1 MMKHLTNLAIAAG
14 VFIFT
19 KLYADAISFNS
30 IELSGVNLVGHLLV
44 LIFVIQWIAYIPAFM
59 FKTEKF
65 YDLTGSLTYIAAI
78 SFALYSTNTS
88 QSLDLGSLIIGAAII
103 FWAVRLGSFLF
114 MRVHKDKKDGRFDTI
129 KTSFSQFFMTW
140 TLQGMWVFICSS
152 AALVAIANPTGVP
165 INIVFIIGLALFILG
180 FVVEIIADNQKS
192 AFRSIPENKDVFINE
207 GLWARSRHP
216 NYFGEITLWTG
227 ITVMGISTFEGMN
240 YLALFSPIF
249 SYLLLNYVSGV
260 RMLEYRG
267 HKKWGHLDAYA
278 SLQKK
283 YPKTHP
289 KNLLRFTKMF
299 LNKTHKSLH
308 FFRYLITLNNAN

>member
-1 MMKHLTNLAIAAG
+1 MKHLTNLAIAAG

-44 LIFVIQWIAYIPAFM
+44 MCFVIQWIAYIPAFLL
-59 FKTEKF
+59 KTEKF
-65 YDLTGSLTYIAAI
+65 YDLTGSLTYIGTVL
-78 SFALYSTNTS
+78 FALYATGSFQN
-88 QSLDLGSLIIGAAII
+88 LKLGNLIVGMAII
-103 FWAVRLGSFLF
+103 IWAVRLGSFLF
-114 MRVHKDKKDGRFDTI
+114 MRIRKDKKDGRFDSI

-152 AALVAIANPTGVP
+152 AAFIAIANPTGVV
-165 INIVFIIGLALFILG
+165 INSVFIFGLVIFIFG
-180 FVVEIIADNQKS
+180 FAIEVLADNQKT
-192 AFRSIPENKDVFINE
+192 AFRSIPENKDQFINE

-240 YLALFSPIF
+240 YLAIFSPIF
-249 SYLLLNYVSGV
+249 SYLLLVYVSGV

-267 HKKWGHLDAYA
+267 HKKWGHLDEYKDY
-278 SLQKK
+278 KK
-283 YPKTHP
+283 NTPKLIP
-289 KNLLRFTKMF
+289 KVF
-299 LNKTHKSLH
+299 S
-308 FFRYLITLNNAN
+308 

>member
-1 MMKHLTNLAIAAG
+1 MKHLTNLAIAAG

-44 LIFVIQWIAYIPAFM
+44 LIFVIQWIAYIPAFI

-103 FWAVRLGSFLF
+103 VWAVRLGSFLF

-278 SLQKK
+278 AYKK
-283 YPKTHP
+283 STPKFIP
-289 KNLLRFTKMF
+289 KLF
-299 LNKTHKSLH
+299 
-308 FFRYLITLNNAN
+308 

>member
-1 MMKHLTNLAIAAG
+1 MGGMMKHLTNLTIAVG
-14 VFIFT
+14 VFLFT
-19 KLYADAISFNS
+19 KFYADIISFNS
-30 IELSGVNLVGHLLV
+30 IELSGVNLVGQLLV
-44 LIFVIQWIAYIPAFM
+44 MIFVIQWLAYIPAFL

-65 YDLTGSLTYIAAI
+65 YDLTGSLTYITAI
-78 SFALYSTNTS
+78 LFALYSTNTP
-88 QSLDLGSLIIGAAII
+88 QNLDLGSLIIGIAII
-103 FWAVRLGSFLF
+103 LWAIRLGSFLF
-114 MRVHKDKKDGRFDTI
+114 MRIHKDKKDGRFDSI

-165 INIVFIIGLALFILG
+165 VNSVFIIGLALFILG

-192 AFRSIPENKDVFINE
+192 AFRSIPENKDAFINE

-260 RMLEYRG
+260 RMLEHRG
-267 HKKWGHLDAYA
+267 QKKWGHLDAYKTYKE
-278 SLQKK
+278 ST
-283 YPKTHP
+283 PKLIP
-289 KNLLRFTKMF
+289 KIF
-299 LNKTHKSLH
+299 
-308 FFRYLITLNNAN
+308 

>member
-1 MMKHLTNLAIAAG
+1 MKHLTNLTIAVG
-14 VFIFT
+14 VFLFT
-19 KLYADAISFNS
+19 KFYADIISFNS
-30 IELSGVNLVGHLLV
+30 IELSGVNLVGQLLV
-44 LIFVIQWIAYIPAFM
+44 MIFVIQWLAYIPAFL

-65 YDLTGSLTYIAAI
+65 YDLTGSLTYITAI
-78 SFALYSTNTS
+78 LFALYSTNTP
-88 QSLDLGSLIIGAAII
+88 QNLDLGSFIIGIAII
-103 FWAVRLGSFLF
+103 LWAIRLGSFLF
-114 MRVHKDKKDGRFDTI
+114 MRIHKDKKDGRFDSI

-165 INIVFIIGLALFILG
+165 VNSVFIIGLALFILG

-192 AFRSIPENKDVFINE
+192 AFRSIPENKDAFINE

-227 ITVMGISTFEGMN
+227 ITVMGISAFEGMN

-260 RMLEYRG
+260 RMLEHRG
-267 HKKWGHLDAYA
+267 QKKWGHLDAYKTYKE
-278 SLQKK
+278 ST
-283 YPKTHP
+283 PKLIP
-289 KNLLRFTKMF
+289 KIF
-299 LNKTHKSLH
+299 
-308 FFRYLITLNNAN
+308 

>member
-1 MMKHLTNLAIAAG
+1 MKHLTNLAIAAG

-44 LIFVIQWIAYIPAFM
+44 MIFVIQWIAYIPAFI

-78 SFALYSTNTS
+78 SFALYSINTS
-88 QSLDLGSLIIGAAII
+88 QSLDLGSLILGAAII
-103 FWAVRLGSFLF
+103 VWAVRLGSFLF

-152 AALVAIANPTGVP
+152 AALVAIANPAGVP
-165 INIVFIIGLALFILG
+165 INIVFMIGLALFILG

-260 RMLEYRG
+260 RMLEHRG
-267 HKKWGHLDAYA
+267 QKKWGHLDAYKTYKE
-278 SLQKK
+278 ST
-283 YPKTHP
+283 PKFIP
-289 KNLLRFTKMF
+289 KIF
-299 LNKTHKSLH
+299 
-308 FFRYLITLNNAN
+308 

>member
-1 MMKHLTNLAIAAG
+1 MGGIMKHLTNLTIAAG

-30 IELSGVNLVGHLLV
+30 IELSGVNLVGQLLV
-44 LIFVIQWIAYIPAFM
+44 MIFVIQWLAYIPAFI

-65 YDLTGSLTYIAAI
+65 YDLTGSFTYIAAI
-78 SFALYSTNTS
+78 LYALYFTNSS
-88 QSLDLGSLIIGAAII
+88 QNLDLGSLIIGTAII
-103 FWAVRLGSFLF
+103 LWAIRLGSFLF
-114 MRVHKDKKDGRFDTI
+114 MRIHKDKKDGRFDSI

-152 AALVAIANPTGVP
+152 AALVAIANPTGVVV
-165 INIVFIIGLALFILG
+165 NGVFIIGLGLFLLG
-180 FVVEIIADNQKS
+180 FIVEVIADNQKS
-192 AFRSIPENKDVFINE
+192 VFRSIPENKDLFINE

-227 ITVMGISTFEGMN
+227 ITVMGISTFDGMN

-267 HKKWGHLDAYA
+267 HKKWGHLDGY
-278 SLQKK
+278 KK
-283 YPKTHP
+283 YKEETPKLIP
-289 KNLLRFTKMF
+289 KIF
-299 LNKTHKSLH
+299 
-308 FFRYLITLNNAN
+308 

>member
-1 MMKHLTNLAIAAG
+1 MWMGGIMKHLTNLTIAAG

-30 IELSGVNLVGHLLV
+30 IDISGVNLVGHLLV
-44 LIFVIQWIAYIPAFM
+44 MIFVIQWIAYIPAFI

-65 YDLTGSLTYIAAI
+65 YDLTGSLTYISAI
-78 SFALYSTNTS
+78 LLALYSTNTS
-88 QSLDLGSLIIGAAII
+88 QSFDLGGLIIGLAII
-103 FWAVRLGSFLF
+103 VWAIRLGSFLF
-114 MRVHKDKKDGRFDTI
+114 MRIHKDKKDGRFDSI

-152 AALVAIANPTGVP
+152 AALVAIANPTGVV
-165 INIVFIIGLALFILG
+165 INSVFMLGLALFILG
-180 FVVEIIADNQKS
+180 FLVEVIADNQKTV
-192 AFRSIPENKDVFINE
+192 FRSIPENKDLFINE

-240 YLALFSPIF
+240 YLAIFSPIF
-249 SYLLLNYVSGV
+249 SYLLLVYVSGV

-267 HKKWGHLDAYA
+267 HKKWGHLEEY
-278 SLQKK
+278 QNYKK
-283 YPKTHP
+283 NTPKLIP
-289 KNLLRFTKMF
+289 KL
-299 LNKTHKSLH
+299 
-308 FFRYLITLNNAN
+308 Y

>member
-1 MMKHLTNLAIAAG
+1 MKHLTNLAIAAG

-44 LIFVIQWIAYIPAFM
+44 LIFVIQWIAYIPAFI

-78 SFALYSTNTS
+78 LFALYSTNNFE
-88 QSLDLGSLIIGAAII
+88 SLDPRSLIIGAAII
-103 FWAVRLGSFLF
+103 IWAIRLGSFLF
-114 MRVHKDKKDGRFDTI
+114 MRVRKDKKDGRFDTI

-140 TLQGMWVFICSS
+140 TLQGMWVFVCSS
-152 AALVAIANPTGVP
+152 AALVAIANPIAVP
-165 INIVFIIGLALFILG
+165 IDIVFVIGLALFILG

-260 RMLEYRG
+260 RMVEYRG
-267 HKKWGHLDAYA
+267 NKKWGHLDDYKAYL
-278 SLQKK
+278 SLI
-283 YPKTHP
+283 H
-289 KNLLRFTKMF
+289 
-299 LNKTHKSLH
+299 
-308 FFRYLITLNNAN
+308 I

>member
-44 LIFVIQWIAYIPAFM
+44 LIFVIQWIAYIPAFI

-78 SFALYSTNTS
+78 SFALYSTNTP
-88 QSLDLGSLIIGAAII
+88 QNLDLGSLIIGIAII
-103 FWAVRLGSFLF
+103 LWAIRLGSFLF
-114 MRVHKDKKDGRFDTI
+114 MRIHKDKKDGRFDSI

-165 INIVFIIGLALFILG
+165 VNSVFIIGLALFILG

-260 RMLEYRG
+260 RMLEHRG
-267 HKKWGHLDAYA
+267 QKKWGHLDAYKTYKE
-278 SLQKK
+278 ST
-283 YPKTHP
+283 PKFIP
-289 KNLLRFTKMF
+289 KIF
-299 LNKTHKSLH
+299 
-308 FFRYLITLNNAN
+308 

>member
-1 MMKHLTNLAIAAG
+1 MKHLTNLIIAAG

-19 KLYADAISFNS
+19 KLYADVISFNS

-44 LIFVIQWIAYIPAFM
+44 MIFVIQWIAYIPAFI

-65 YDLTGSLTYIAAI
+65 YDLTGSITYISAI
-78 SFALYSTNTS
+78 AFALYSTNDS
-88 QSLDLGSLIIGAAII
+88 QSFDLGGLIIGVAII
-103 FWAVRLGSFLF
+103 IWAVRLGSFLF
-114 MRVHKDKKDGRFDTI
+114 KRVHKDKKDGRFDSI

-152 AALVAIANPTGVP
+152 AALVAIANPTGVVV
-165 INIVFIIGLALFILG
+165 NSVFIIGLLLFLLG
-180 FVVEIIADNQKS
+180 FVVEVISDNQKS
-192 AFRSIPENKDVFINE
+192 AFRSIPENKDAFINQ

-227 ITVMGISTFEGMN
+227 ITVMSISTFEGMN

-267 HKKWGHLDAYA
+267 QKKWGHLEAY
-278 SLQKK
+278 KT
-283 YPKTHP
+283 YRENTPKLIP
-289 KNLLRFTKMF
+289 RLSSKN
-299 LNKTHKSLH
+299 
-308 FFRYLITLNNAN
+308 

>member
-1 MMKHLTNLAIAAG
+1 MKHLTNLAIAAG

-44 LIFVIQWIAYIPAFM
+44 LIFVIQWIAYIPAFI

-88 QSLDLGSLIIGAAII
+88 QSLDPGSLIIGAAII
-103 FWAVRLGSFLF
+103 VWAVRLGSFLF
-114 MRVHKDKKDGRFDTI
+114 IRVHKDKKDGRFDSI

-152 AALVAIANPTGVP
+152 AALIAIANPAGVP
-165 INIVFIIGLALFILG
+165 INIVFIMGLALFILG
-180 FVVEIIADNQKS
+180 FVIEIIADNQKS

-267 HKKWGHLDAYA
+267 HKKWGHLDAYKVYKE
-278 SLQKK
+278 ST
-283 YPKTHP
+283 PKLIP
-289 KNLLRFTKMF
+289 KIF
-299 LNKTHKSLH
+299 
-308 FFRYLITLNNAN
+308 

>member
-1 MMKHLTNLAIAAG
+1 MWMGGMMKHLTNLAIAAG

-30 IELSGVNLVGHLLV
+30 IELSGVNLVGHLFV
-44 LIFVIQWIAYIPAFM
+44 LIFVIQWVAYIPAFI

-88 QSLDLGSLIIGAAII
+88 LSLDLGSLIIGAAII
-103 FWAVRLGSFLF
+103 VWAARLGSFLF
-114 MRVHKDKKDGRFDTI
+114 MRVHKDKKDGRFDSI

-152 AALVAIANPTGVP
+152 AALIAIANPAGVP
-165 INIVFIIGLALFILG
+165 LNIVFMIGLALFIFG
-180 FVVEIIADNQKS
+180 FVIEIIADNQKS
-192 AFRSIPENKDVFINE
+192 SFRSIPENKDVFINE
-207 GLWARSRHP
+207 GLWAKSRHP

-227 ITVMGISTFEGMN
+227 ITIMGISTFEGMN

-267 HKKWGHLDAYA
+267 HKKWGHLDAYKVYKE
-278 SLQKK
+278 ST
-283 YPKTHP
+283 PKLIP
-289 KNLLRFTKMF
+289 KIF
-299 LNKTHKSLH
+299 
-308 FFRYLITLNNAN
+308 

>member
-1 MMKHLTNLAIAAG
+1 MKHLTNLTIAAG
-14 VFIFT
+14 VFLFT

-44 LIFVIQWIAYIPAFM
+44 MIFVIQWIAYVPAFI

-65 YDLTGSLTYIAAI
+65 YDLTGSITYISAI
-78 SFALYSTNTS
+78 AFALYSTNDS

-103 FWAVRLGSFLF
+103 IWAVRLGSFLF
-114 MRVHKDKKDGRFDTI
+114 IRVHKDKKDGRLDSI

-152 AALVAIANPTGVP
+152 AALIAIANPSGVV
-165 INIVFIIGLALFILG
+165 INSIFVFGLVLFILG
-180 FVVEIIADNQKS
+180 FVVEVIADNQKS
-192 AFRSIPENKDVFINE
+192 AFRSIPENKDAFINE

-249 SYLLLNYVSGV
+249 TYLLLNYVSGV
-260 RMLEYRG
+260 RMVEYRG
-267 HKKWGHLDAYA
+267 NKKWGHLDDYNAYIKNTPKLIPSLA
-278 SLQKK
+278 SKK
-283 YPKTHP
+283 
-289 KNLLRFTKMF
+289 
-299 LNKTHKSLH
+299 
-308 FFRYLITLNNAN
+308 

>member
-30 IELSGVNLVGHLLV
+30 IEMSGVNLVGHLLV
-44 LIFVIQWIAYIPAFM
+44 MVFVIQWIAYIPAFI

-65 YDLTGSLTYIAAI
+65 YDLTGSLTYITAI

-88 QSLDLGSLIIGAAII
+88 QNLDLGSLIIGAAIMI
-103 FWAVRLGSFLF
+103 WAVRLGSFLF
-114 MRVHKDKKDGRFDTI
+114 MRIHKDKKDGRFDSI

-152 AALVAIANPTGVP
+152 AALVAIASPTGVV
-165 INIVFIIGLALFILG
+165 INIIFFLGLALFVLG
-180 FVVEIIADNQKS
+180 FAVEVIADNQKTK
-192 AFRSIPENKDVFINE
+192 FRSIPENKDQFINE

-240 YLALFSPIF
+240 YLAIFSPIF
-249 SYLLLNYVSGV
+249 SYLLLVYVSGV
-260 RMLEYRG
+260 RMLEFRG
-267 HKKWGHLDAYA
+267 HRKWGHLDEYNTY
-278 SLQKK
+278 KK
-283 YPKTHP
+283 NTPKLIP
-289 KNLLRFTKMF
+289 KIF
-299 LNKTHKSLH
+299 S
-308 FFRYLITLNNAN
+308 

>member
-1 MMKHLTNLAIAAG
+1 MKHLTNLTIAAG

-30 IELSGVNLVGHLLV
+30 IDISGVNLVGHLLV
-44 LIFVIQWIAYIPAFM
+44 MIFVIQWIAYIPAFI

-65 YDLTGSLTYIAAI
+65 YDLTGSLTYISAI
-78 SFALYSTNTS
+78 LLALYSTNTS
-88 QSLDLGSLIIGAAII
+88 QSFDLGGLIIGLAII
-103 FWAVRLGSFLF
+103 VWAIRLGSFLF
-114 MRVHKDKKDGRFDTI
+114 MRIHKDKKDGRFDSI

-152 AALVAIANPTGVP
+152 AALVAIANPTGVV
-165 INIVFIIGLALFILG
+165 INSVFMLGLALFILG
-180 FVVEIIADNQKS
+180 FVVEVIADNQKTL
-192 AFRSIPENKDVFINE
+192 FRSIPENKDLFINE

-240 YLALFSPIF
+240 YLAIFSPIF
-249 SYLLLNYVSGV
+249 SYLLLVYVSGV

-267 HKKWGHLDAYA
+267 HKKWGHLEEY
-278 SLQKK
+278 QNYKK
-283 YPKTHP
+283 NTPKLIP
-289 KNLLRFTKMF
+289 KL
-299 LNKTHKSLH
+299 
-308 FFRYLITLNNAN
+308 Y

>member
-1 MMKHLTNLAIAAG
+1 MKHLTNLAIAAG

-44 LIFVIQWIAYIPAFM
+44 LIFVIQWIAYIPAFI

-78 SFALYSTNTS
+78 SFALYSTNTT

-103 FWAVRLGSFLF
+103 VWAVRLGSFLF
-114 MRVHKDKKDGRFDTI
+114 MRVHKDKKDGRFDSI

-152 AALVAIANPTGVP
+152 AALVAIANPIGVP
-165 INIVFIIGLALFILG
+165 INIVFITGLALFILG

-267 HKKWGHLDAYA
+267 HKKWGHLDAYVTY
-278 SLQKK
+278 KK
-283 YPKTHP
+283 STPKFIP
-289 KNLLRFTKMF
+289 KIF
-299 LNKTHKSLH
+299 
-308 FFRYLITLNNAN
+308 

>member
-1 MMKHLTNLAIAAG
+1 MMKHLANLAITAG

-19 KLYADAISFNS
+19 KLYADVISFNS

-44 LIFVIQWIAYIPAFM
+44 MIFIIQWIAYIPAFI

-65 YDLTGSLTYIAAI
+65 YDLTGSLTYISAI
-78 SFALYSTNTS
+78 LFALYSTKS
-88 QSLDLGSLIIGAAII
+88 AQGFDLGSLIIGTAII
-103 FWAVRLGSFLF
+103 AWAIRLGSFLF
-114 MRVHKDKKDGRFDTI
+114 RRIRKDKKDGRFDSI

-152 AALVAIANPTGVP
+152 AALVAIANPTGVV
-165 INIVFIIGLALFILG
+165 INSVFMLGLALFVLG
-180 FVVEIIADNQKS
+180 FVVEVIADNQKT
-192 AFRSIPENKDVFINE
+192 AFRSIPDNKDAFINE

-240 YLALFSPIF
+240 YLAVFSPIF
-249 SYLLLNYVSGV
+249 SYLLLVYVSGV

-267 HKKWGHLDAYA
+267 HKKWGHLDEYNNY
-278 SLQKK
+278 KK
-283 YPKTHP
+283 NTPKLIP
-289 KNLLRFTKMF
+289 KIF
-299 LNKTHKSLH
+299 S
-308 FFRYLITLNNAN
+308 

>member
-1 MMKHLTNLAIAAG
+1 MKHLTNLAIAAG

-44 LIFVIQWIAYIPAFM
+44 LIFVIQWIAYIPAFI

-78 SFALYSTNTS
+78 SFALYSINTT

-103 FWAVRLGSFLF
+103 VWAVRLGSFLF

-152 AALVAIANPTGVP
+152 AALVAIANPAGVP

-192 AFRSIPENKDVFINE
+192 VFRSMPENKEAFITE

-267 HKKWGHLDAYA
+267 HKKWGHLDAYKTYKE
-278 SLQKK
+278 ST
-283 YPKTHP
+283 PKLIP
-289 KNLLRFTKMF
+289 KI
-299 LNKTHKSLH
+299 
-308 FFRYLITLNNAN
+308 Y

>member
-1 MMKHLTNLAIAAG
+1 MKHLTNLAIAAG

-30 IELSGVNLVGHLLV
+30 IEMSGVNLVGHLLV
-44 LIFVIQWIAYIPAFM
+44 MVFVIQWIAYIPAFI

-65 YDLTGSLTYIAAI
+65 YDLTGSLTYITAI

-88 QSLDLGSLIIGAAII
+88 QNLDLGSLIIGAAII
-103 FWAVRLGSFLF
+103 IWAVRLGSFLF
-114 MRVHKDKKDGRFDTI
+114 MRIHKDKKDGRFDSI

-152 AALVAIANPTGVP
+152 AALVAIANPTGVV
-165 INIVFIIGLALFILG
+165 INIVFFIGLALFLLG
-180 FVVEIIADNQKS
+180 FAVEVIADNQKTK
-192 AFRSIPENKDVFINE
+192 FRSIPENKDQFINE

-240 YLALFSPIF
+240 YLAIFSPIF
-249 SYLLLNYVSGV
+249 SYLLLVYVSGV
-260 RMLEYRG
+260 RMLEFRG
-267 HKKWGHLDAYA
+267 QRKWGHLNEYNTY
-278 SLQKK
+278 KK
-283 YPKTHP
+283 NTPKLIP
-289 KNLLRFTKMF
+289 KIF
-299 LNKTHKSLH
+299 S
-308 FFRYLITLNNAN
+308 

>member
-1 MMKHLTNLAIAAG
+1 MKHLTNLTIAAG

-30 IELSGVNLVGHLLV
+30 IELSGVNLVGQLLV
-44 LIFVIQWIAYIPAFM
+44 MIFVIQWLAYIPAFI

-65 YDLTGSLTYIAAI
+65 YDLTGSFTYIAAI
-78 SFALYSTNTS
+78 LYALYSTNSS
-88 QSLDLGSLIIGAAII
+88 QNLDLGSLIIGTAII
-103 FWAVRLGSFLF
+103 LWAIRLGSFLF
-114 MRVHKDKKDGRFDTI
+114 MRIHKDKKDGRFDSI

-152 AALVAIANPTGVP
+152 AALVAIANPTGVVV
-165 INIVFIIGLALFILG
+165 NSVFIIGLGLFLLG
-180 FVVEIIADNQKS
+180 FIVEVIADNQKS
-192 AFRSIPENKDVFINE
+192 VFRSIPENKDLFINE

-227 ITVMGISTFEGMN
+227 ITVMGISTFDGMN

-267 HKKWGHLDAYA
+267 HKKWGHLDGY
-278 SLQKK
+278 KK
-283 YPKTHP
+283 YKEETPKLIP
-289 KNLLRFTKMF
+289 KIF
-299 LNKTHKSLH
+299 
-308 FFRYLITLNNAN
+308 